1 MSESEEDLK
10 AGRGVSPALGDNWFP
25 STWGPN
31 DEIGAGNL
39 LGPEKTLAAAKLIKT
54 GRMVKL
60 GFPYSK
66 GMPLSPGR
74 SFELRMP
81 GGPTGGPEGRRSRTV
96 WNDDFIATEIGQVGT
111 HMDALGHA
119 GCACGFGKTLF
130 YNGTG
135 LNECW
140 TPYGLK
146 KLGVEKAP
154 TFFTRGVLLDV
165 QGLKGGPLAPGEE
178 ITPDDLMACVA
189 AQGLRNP
196 WLSPGDVVLIRTGHG
211 SRFFS
216 DASTWYD
223 GAPGLGLLAA
233 RFLSKLQPS
242 MVGADNFAVDVIPS
256 VDPEVAL
263 PCHQHLMMRHGIY
276 LHEGM
281 NLDELAE
288 ARRYEFAYVFSP
300 LPIVGATGSPGTP
313 IAVL

>member
-1 MSESEEDLK
+1 MPTLVERLEVDSP
-10 AGRGVSPALGDNWFP
+10 GNPALGDAWFP
-25 STWGPN
+25 SAWGPA
-31 DEIGAGNL
+31 DEMGAGNL
-39 LGPEKTLAAAKLIKT
+39 LGPEKTLSAVKLIKT
-54 GRMVKL
+54 GRVVKL

-81 GGPTGGPEGRRSRTV
+81 GGPTGGPEGGLSRTV
-96 WNDDFIATEIGQVGT
+96 WNDDFIATEIGQIGT

-130 YNGTG
+130 YNGNE
-135 LNECW
+135 LKECW

-165 QGLKGGPLAPGEE
+165 QALKGAPLAPGDE
-178 ITPDDLMACVA
+178 ITPGDLMACIA
-189 AQGLRNP
+189 AQGLRDP

-216 DASTWYD
+216 HASTWYD
-223 GAPGLGLLAA
+223 GAPGLGLPAA
-233 RFLSKLQPS
+233 RFLSLLQPS
-242 MVGADNFAVDVIPS
+242 MVGADNFAVDVIPP
-256 VDPEVAL
+256 VNPEVAL

-288 ARRYEFAYVFSP
+288 TRRYEFAYIFSP

>member
-1 MSESEEDLK
+1 MSELEEDLK
-10 AGRGVSPALGDNWFP
+10 AGRGRSPALGDDWFP

-39 LGPEKTLAAAKLIKT
+39 LGPEKTLAAVKLIKT

-96 WNDDFIATEIGQVGT
+96 WNDDFIATEIGQIGT

-130 YNGTG
+130 YNGTD

-223 GAPGLGLLAA
+223 GRRGLDSLRRVFCLNCSHPWSA
-233 RFLSKLQPS
+233 RTISQLTLSRLSILKS
-242 MVGADNFAVDVIPS
+242 RCRAIS
-256 VDPEVAL
+256 
-263 PCHQHLMMRHGIY
+263 
-276 LHEGM
+276 
-281 NLDELAE
+281 
-288 ARRYEFAYVFSP
+288 
-300 LPIVGATGSPGTP
+300 T
-313 IAVL
+313 